1 MRKEF
6 VLFIAAIALCA
17 CDRNPFTP
25 KSATLYCGDS
35 IRITTKGA
43 TSGEMLESTQPFV
56 ASVNVAGWVKAKH
69 VGSAAIT
76 AATYILSDGSLAYDA
91 NKACQITVKPRH
103 THYTESLT
111 DWNMTKEDVMEKLG
125 KPTEMQVVYGVGA
138 LLYGNPET
146 DKYVTYYII
155 EDYKLTW
162 SVIMT
167 EQLTEK
173 ELRDFLNERYYT
185 DSFEDEIDDELNEY
199 FYYNSDNEDEIDMV
213 IQLDNDK
220 VENYCEVVYYKYE
233 VVDFP
238 EEKPTFRHL
247 RHQ

>member
-1 MRKEF
+1 
-6 VLFIAAIALCA
+6 
-17 CDRNPFTP
+17 
-25 KSATLYCGDS
+25 
-35 IRITTKGA
+35 
-43 TSGEMLESTQPFV
+43 
-56 ASVNVAGWVKAKH
+56 
-69 VGSAAIT
+69 
-76 AATYILSDGSLAYDA
+76 
-91 NKACQITVKPRH
+91 
-103 THYTESLT
+103 
-111 DWNMTKEDVMEKLG
+111 MTKEDVMEKLG
-125 KPTEMQVVYGVGA
+125 KPTEMQVEYGVGA